1 MMCVRR
7 LWSLIFVFFELW
19 DWTNSGFFL
28 GFFVV
33 FFFFFT
39 GNLNKHTRT
48 IRYWSWIHTV
58 CAHYHPTCARYQ
70 TEGLVQEESGV
81 GLKQPSLKGNPGV
94 ILSYSLNFV
103 PSFEETWESEHSY
116 EPPAEFLMWNTHL
129 CCQTRVSNHLVMLAW
144 TQNWNLSRPRQ
155 KKTDVLDDRFKFPHI
170 LTFIVRWRPL
180 VAVGPITAVNG
191 RKEK

>member
-1 MMCVRR
+1 MF
-7 LWSLIFVFFELW
+7 SLSCGTEQIQVFFLV
-19 DWTNSGFFL
+19 FL
-28 GFFVV
+28 S

-103 PSFEETWESEHSY
+103 PSFEET
-116 EPPAEFLMWNTHL
+116 
-129 CCQTRVSNHLVMLAW
+129 
-144 TQNWNLSRPRQ
+144 
-155 KKTDVLDDRFKFPHI
+155 
-170 LTFIVRWRPL
+170 
-180 VAVGPITAVNG
+180 
-191 RKEK
+191 